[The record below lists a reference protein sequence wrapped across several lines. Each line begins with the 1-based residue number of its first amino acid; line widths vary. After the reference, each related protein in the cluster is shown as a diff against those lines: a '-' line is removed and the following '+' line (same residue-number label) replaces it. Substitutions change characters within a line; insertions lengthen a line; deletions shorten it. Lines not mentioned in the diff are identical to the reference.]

1 MFEKNTRKK
10 KAYRGKHCIK
20 SRANIKQIIR
30 CTESTHFID
39 LSINDKSADAC
50 VTFMHI
56 CVRYYAKSFE
66 NTRNILI
73 ASCTFTM
80 YINVNDCSPRIWHE
94 NKSAQNIEQS
104 SFDIKVTDIYTYRQ
118 HMRNI

>member
-20 SRANIKQIIR
+20 SRANIKQIR

-56 CVRYYAKSFE
+56 CVRYYEKFRKHE
-66 NTRNILI
+66 EHFNCILHI
-73 ASCTFTM
+73 HD
-80 YINVNDCSPRIWHE
+80 V
-94 NKSAQNIEQS
+94 
-104 SFDIKVTDIYTYRQ
+104 
-118 HMRNI
+118 